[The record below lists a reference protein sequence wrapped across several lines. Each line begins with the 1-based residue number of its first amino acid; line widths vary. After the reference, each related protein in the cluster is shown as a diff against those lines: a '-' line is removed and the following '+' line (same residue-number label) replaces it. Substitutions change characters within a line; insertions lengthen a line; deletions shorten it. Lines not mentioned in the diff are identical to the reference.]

1 MEEEPL
7 IISELIKK
15 LEAIKEKRGDI
26 KVGTWNDGIV
36 KFIRSVKYIEAV
48 NDAGEVTNNCVTLQW
63 WDENEEEE
71 SE

>member
-1 MEEEPL
+1 MGEPL

-26 KVGTWNDGIV
+26 KVGTWNDGII
-36 KFIRSVKYIEAV
+36 KFIRSIRVLEAT
-48 NDAGEVTNNCVTLQW
+48 DANGDVVDTSVELQW
-63 WDENEEEE
+63 WDEEE